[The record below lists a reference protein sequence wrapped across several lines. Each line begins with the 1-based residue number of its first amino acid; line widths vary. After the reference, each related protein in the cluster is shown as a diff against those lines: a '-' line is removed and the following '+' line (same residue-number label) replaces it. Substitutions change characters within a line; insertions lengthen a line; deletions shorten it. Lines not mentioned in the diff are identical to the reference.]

1 MTKKGHRKKYHRSN
15 YFEQQNRDIGIT
27 SVTFYIKKYISDF
40 FLPKSYQG
48 LLKVKNEKKIDL
60 KKITVA
66 NAKRAKKLRDLC
78 TMHSISLDVSVM
90 PRGCQ

>member
-48 LLKVKNEKKIDL
+48 LLKVQNEKN
-60 KKITVA
+60 KKIITVT